1 MARPDDSRY
10 DETEIEKSLG
20 GIEKS
25 APPNSSY
32 TNGNSNNNNAKRNK
46 RSCKVAGEEGCSL
59 NANQIPEADEEEEE
73 EEGWDNAPP
82 MTMTAAP
89 GLVTNSILFC

>member
-10 DETEIEKSLG
+10 DETEEEKSLG

-25 APPNSSY
+25 VPPNSSY
-32 TNGNSNNNNAKRNK
+32 TNGNSNNNNAKHNK
-46 RSCKVAGEEGCSL
+46 RICKAAGEEGCSL

-89 GLVTNSILFC
+89 GPPSPPA